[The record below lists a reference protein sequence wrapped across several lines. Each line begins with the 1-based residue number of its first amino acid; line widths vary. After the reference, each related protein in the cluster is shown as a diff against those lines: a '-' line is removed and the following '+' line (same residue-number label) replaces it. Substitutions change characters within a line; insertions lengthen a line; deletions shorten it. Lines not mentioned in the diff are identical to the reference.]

1 MDTTYP
7 IRCRF
12 FKLQSMKK
20 FGSNSLTDICKKN
33 NYYHTQHFDT
43 VQLIHTILRYEYL
56 SEYDDFIN
64 FNEIKKSEYNDR
76 EIELYNM
83 KIVEL
88 KIVLKSYKL
97 TQNGPKLFLV
107 KRILKYEFYNK
118 IVTYEEQKLEEAKM
132 LVLNLGYLPEL
143 NYFNWDYSEKYHK
156 TYDISKMYSPLDF
169 YNIEDYALH
178 LENLRILNK
187 FDLINSHL
195 ESLEN
200 NWFRL
205 VKYSLIELG
214 WEFENENE
222 DFDYNTIIEDIV
234 NEKYKKKEE
243 NNSIIN
249 NIKEFTYKNTDKCD
263 CMICMENI
271 EENDICKKLNC
282 NHIFHSKCINSWL
295 ERTLECPLC
304 RNNIT

>member
-1 MDTTYP
+1 MDTSYP
-7 IRCRF
+7 IRVRF

-20 FGSNSLTDICKKN
+20 FGNNSLTDICKKN
-33 NYYHTQHFDT
+33 NYYHSHHFNN
-43 VQLIHTILRYEYL
+43 VQLIHIIIRNEYL

-64 FNEIKKSEYNDR
+64 FSEIKEGEYNAR

-83 KIVEL
+83 KILEL
-88 KIVLKSYKL
+88 KTVLKSYKL
-97 TQNGPKLFLV
+97 TQNGSKLFLV

-118 IVTYEEQKLEEAKM
+118 IVTYDDQKQEEAKM
-132 LVLNLGYLPEL
+132 LVLNLRYLPEI
-143 NYFNWDYSEKYHK
+143 NYFNWDYLENYHK
-156 TYDISKMYSPLDF
+156 TYDISKIYNPLDF
-169 YNIEDYALH
+169 YNIEDYAFH

-187 FDLINSHL
+187 VDLINTHL

-200 NWFRL
+200 RWFRL

-214 WEFENENE
+214 WEFENEA
-222 DFDYNTIIEDIV
+222 FDYNTIIENIV
-234 NEKYKKKEE
+234 NEKYKTKEE

-249 NIKEFTYKNTDKCD
+249 NIKEFTYKDTDICD

-271 EENDICKKLNC
+271 KENDICKKLNC

-295 ERTLECPLC
+295 QRSLECPLC
-304 RNNIT
+304 RDNIT